1 MEEALADPEM
11 TGSIHRSLLL
21 TYLGEAHLLAG
32 APGRCGRRSPARPS
46 TSRTC
51 RRSAATRRG
60 SCGYSAT
67 SPCTPTLPTWS
78 QPRGHYTQALARAN
92 ELEMRPL
99 QAHCHLGLGKP
110 FDRTGDRAK
119 AVEHLTLTATMY
131 CEMDTDFWL
140 EKVKAELASP
150 HNTLS

>member
-1 MEEALADPEM
+1 MDP
-11 TGSIHRSLLL
+11 
-21 TYLGEAHLLAG
+21 
-32 APGRCGRRSPARPS
+32 
-46 TSRTC
+46 
-51 RRSAATRRG
+51 AATQRHRR
-60 SCGYSAT
+60 A
-67 SPCTPTLPTWS
+67 PLPLPTWS

-150 HNTLS
+150 HNTVS

>member
-1 MEEALADPEM
+1 MHPYPPDVE
-11 TGSIHRSLLL
+11 
-21 TYLGEAHLLAG
+21 
-32 APGRCGRRSPARPS
+32 
-46 TSRTC
+46 
-51 RRSAATRRG
+51 SAE
-60 SCGYSAT
+60 
-67 SPCTPTLPTWS
+67 
-78 QPRGHYTQALARAN
+78 GHYTQALAQAN

-150 HNTLS
+150 QRSSL